1 MTKFT
6 KFDQFPVDTQNI
18 LNGNAT
24 VRKSESKILFHVDS
38 ANVVKLEKSI
48 DNFEI

>member
-18 LNGNAT
+18 LNGNAI
-24 VRKSESKILFHVDS
+24 VRKSESKILFHVD

-48 DNFEI
+48 DFEI